1 MHLELVVPALLPAQ
15 EPAGNPVPIRLPAL
29 ELLLARGRRIDGRA
43 ASLETWL
50 CRAFGLGEPPAVP
63 AGALTA
69 LAHGVDPGTLP
80 WLRADPVHLRAD
92 RDRVLLMPGQGLS
105 VTATEAEG
113 LAAALTPLLAGK
125 FVLHAVN
132 PGQWCL
138 QIPGPAEIGA
148 TAPIDLAGADIDP
161 HLPPKQWHLL
171 LTEIQMALY
180 EHPVN
185 TAREQRGDPVINS
198 LWLWG
203 AGSAPATATT
213 AWHSLSATDAV
224 AAGLA
229 RSAAMRHRE
238 PGGGADEWLARAPEE
253 GRHLMV
259 LDGLRGVHALGG
271 PEALA
276 RQQQDMEKSWF
287 APLLAALKSRRI
299 GMLTIHAPEAGAS
312 FETVRGDLGRFWRR
326 PRSLSTYKRAAA

>member
-15 EPAGNPVPIRLPAL
+15 EPAANPVPMRVPAL
-29 ELLLARGRRIDGRA
+29 ETLLARARRTDGQSA
-43 ASLETWL
+43 TLETWL
-50 CRAFGLGEPPAVP
+50 CRAFGLGDPPSVP

-69 LAHGVDPGTLP
+69 LAYGLEPGTNS

-105 VTATEAEG
+105 VTATEAQG
-113 LAAALTPLLAGK
+113 LAAALTPLLDGK

-138 QIPGPAEIGA
+138 QIPGLAQAEIGA

-203 AGSAPATATT
+203 TGSAPATAKA
-213 AWHSLSATDAV
+213 AWHSVSATDAV

-229 RSAAMRHRE
+229 RSAALRHRE
-238 PGGGADEWLARAPEE
+238 PGGGADEWLARAPE
-253 GRHLMV
+253 
-259 LDGLRGVHALGG
+259 
-271 PEALA
+271 
-276 RQQQDMEKSWF
+276 
-287 APLLAALKSRRI
+287 
-299 GMLTIHAPEAGAS
+299 
-312 FETVRGDLGRFWRR
+312 
-326 PRSLSTYKRAAA
+326 